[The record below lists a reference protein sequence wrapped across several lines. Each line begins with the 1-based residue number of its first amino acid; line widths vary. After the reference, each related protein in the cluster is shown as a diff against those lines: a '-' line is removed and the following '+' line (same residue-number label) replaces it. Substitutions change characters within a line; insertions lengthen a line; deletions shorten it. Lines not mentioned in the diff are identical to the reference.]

1 MSAFQSILYPEDLHP
16 LITLPKA
23 FINGWDSWST
33 VTSLSEIFSQ
43 SEMPVDLYCIFDSGF
58 HTSEEVSRLNEQA
71 KSKSIDLHIWSKN
84 EIENFVINTEVIYR
98 YISKHKRRGAI
109 SIEEL
114 EEKIDEIV
122 SEMKVDTLTGLTA
135 NIQKSSDCDQ
145 QEAIDKAVEELGLRW
160 ASPYN
165 VISGK
170 NFFNRLSRW
179 TQDCFDITI
188 SARQVVP
195 FFTADEVP
203 GEVTRVISRIMDKV
217 GNKR

>member
-1 MSAFQSILYPEDLHP
+1 M
-16 LITLPKA
+16 
-23 FINGWDSWST
+23 
-33 VTSLSEIFSQ
+33 V
-43 SEMPVDLYCIFDSGF
+43 
-58 HTSEEVSRLNEQA
+58 
-71 KSKSIDLHIWSKN
+71 
-84 EIENFVINTEVIYR
+84 
-98 YISKHKRRGAI
+98 
-109 SIEEL
+109 
-114 EEKIDEIV
+114 EKIDEIV

-188 SARQVVP
+188 SARQVVS
-195 FFTADEVP
+195 FYTADEVP
-203 GEVTRVISRIMDKV
+203 GEVACVIRRIMEKV